1 VVDVTVRTRKATSP
15 TGSADQF
22 TYVSNPPTI
31 SAIEPK
37 HGPAVGGTPVT
48 ITGTGFTGASAVT
61 FGSTAATSFTV
72 NSDTSITAVSP
83 PGVPGY
89 PTGKVI
95 VTVTTPGGTSEHKI
109 AGVGEFAYDPTITGI
124 EPNSGPAAGG
134 TLVTIHG
141 EGFAEPPQPPPPFA
155 PHAPDCVSFS
165 GSTFPCTEPL
175 EVSNTLIRV
184 VAPAG
189 TGTVDVRVTNLEGG
203 ISATSPADL
212 FSYL

>member
-1 VVDVTVRTRKATSP
+1 
-15 TGSADQF
+15 
-22 TYVSNPPTI
+22 
-31 SAIEPK
+31 
-37 HGPAVGGTPVT
+37 VGGTPVT

-61 FGSTAATSFTV
+61 FGATAATSFTV

-89 PTGKVI
+89 PTGL
-95 VTVTTPGGTSEHKI
+95 VTVAVTTPAGTSEHKI

-124 EPNSGPAAGG
+124 EPNTGPAAGG
-134 TLVTIHG
+134 TRVTIHG

-155 PHAPDCVSFS
+155 PHGPDCVTF
-165 GSTFPCTEPL
+165 GSSPCVATV
-175 EVSNTLIRV
+175 EVFSNTLMIA

-189 TGTVDVRVTNLEGG
+189 TGTVDVRVKNLEGG
-203 ISATSPADL
+203 TSATSPADL